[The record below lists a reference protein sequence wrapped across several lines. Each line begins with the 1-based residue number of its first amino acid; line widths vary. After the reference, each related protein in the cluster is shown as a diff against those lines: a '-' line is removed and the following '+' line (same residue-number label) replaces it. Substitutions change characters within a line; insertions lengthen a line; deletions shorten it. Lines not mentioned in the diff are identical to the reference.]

1 MNRDA
6 CVNGEQPDRN
16 GGRDSRLMLVVAWTL
31 VGVPLAWGI
40 YQTLV
45 KALVLFR

>member
-1 MNRDA
+1 MAEDPAPEPQRPPRAGSGNWI
-6 CVNGEQPDRN
+6 
-16 GGRDSRLMLVVAWTL
+16 VVAAAWTL

-40 YQTLV
+40 YKALE